1 MMNQKVILTDELPEV
16 MTQKLKVDIFCLG
29 PELETYGLDENRRD
43 ETSAGQTL
51 VRFSEA
57 L

>member
-1 MMNQKVILTDELPEV
+1 MNQKVILTDELPEV